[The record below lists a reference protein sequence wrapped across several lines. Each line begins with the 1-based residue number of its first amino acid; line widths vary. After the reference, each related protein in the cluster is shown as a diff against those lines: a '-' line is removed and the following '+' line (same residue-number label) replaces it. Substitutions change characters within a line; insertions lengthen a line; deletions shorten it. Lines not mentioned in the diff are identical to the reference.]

1 MTLRN
6 VVRNPYAPRV
16 SLPVEVLNRSGME
29 NHALKIIAWPSITRR
44 SGVRFFCSDIEVP
57 ILRSGWWTGLT

>member
-16 SLPVEVLNRSGME
+16 SLPVEVLSRSGME

-44 SGVRFFCSDIEVP
+44 SGFRFFARTLKCLFCDQGGGP
-57 ILRSGWWTGLT
+57 D